1 MTDARRGGGRPG
13 RDGRPGPRRGA
24 GPGRVAAPKFRRI
37 ARAER
42 REALIAATLRCLR
55 KYGHEGAS
63 VRRISAEA
71 GVSMGLINHHF
82 AGSASL
88 IAAAYE
94 SLSVAL
100 IEATCRDAAAA
111 RGLAPRERLGRFF
124 AASFAPE
131 ALDPG
136 LFRIWLVF
144 WSMVAH
150 APEIRAVHQRTGEQ
164 HRAVLE
170 ALLGGLRR
178 TPGVPP
184 FRLTPAAV
192 GLAALMDGLWVD
204 LSLNPAR
211 PTAAAAVS
219 LCDDWIAALAAGA
232 FPGLASRGPAN
243 RRAALSRPRRP

>member
-1 MTDARRGGGRPG
+1 VSRSEAA
-13 RDGRPGPRRGA
+13 A
-24 GPGRVAAPKFRRI
+24 GPKFRRI

-55 KYGHEGAS
+55 TYGHEGAS

-100 IEATCRDAAAA
+100 IGATRRDVEAA
-111 RGLAPRERLGRFF
+111 RGLSPIARLGRFF
-124 AASFAPE
+124 EASFTPE

-144 WSMVAH
+144 WSMAAH
-150 APEIRAVHQRTGEQ
+150 APEIRAVHHRTSEQ

-170 ALLGGLRR
+170 GLLGALRR

-184 FRLTPAAV
+184 FRVTPAAV
-192 GLAALMDGLWVD
+192 GLAALMEGLWVD
-204 LSLNPAR
+204 LSLNPAS

-219 LCDDWIAALAAGA
+219 LCNDWVAALARGA
-232 FPGLASRGPAN
+232 FPGLASRGGGGRPPAV
-243 RRAALSRPRRP
+243 RRPRRP

>member
-1 MTDARRGGGRPG
+1 MTRARRGG
-13 RDGRPGPRRGA
+13 D
-24 GPGRVAAPKFRRI
+24 GPGGTGRAAARRPKAAARAAAPKFRRI

-55 KYGHEGAS
+55 RYGHEGAS

-100 IEATCRDAAAA
+100 IEATRRDAAAA
-111 RGLAPRERLGRFF
+111 LGLTPRARLGRFF
-124 AASFAPE
+124 EVSFAPE
-131 ALDPG
+131 AIEPG

-164 HRAVLE
+164 HRAVLA
-170 ALLGGLRR
+170 ALLAALRR

-184 FRLTPAAV
+184 FRLAPAAV
-192 GLAALMDGLWVD
+192 GLAALMDGLWVH
-204 LSLNPAR
+204 LSLNPAD
-211 PTAAAAVS
+211 PTAPAAVA
-219 LCDDWIAALAAGA
+219 LCNDWVAALAAGA
-232 FPGLASRGPAN
+232 MPGLASRP
-243 RRAALSRPRRP
+243 RRGAPGSVRRSSRP

>member
-1 MTDARRGGGRPG
+1 MTAARRGGEGR
-13 RDGRPGPRRGA
+13 
-24 GPGRVAAPKFRRI
+24 GPGGRAPTRPRAGERRTPAPKFRRI

-55 KYGHEGAS
+55 KCGHDGAS

-100 IEATCRDAAAA
+100 IEANRRDAEAS
-111 RGLAPRERLGRFF
+111 RGLAPRARLGRFF
-124 AASFAPE
+124 EASFAPE

-144 WSMVAH
+144 WSMVDH
-150 APEIRAVHQRTGEQ
+150 APEIRAVHQRTGAQ

-170 ALLGGLRR
+170 ALLGALRR
-178 TPGVPP
+178 APRVPP
-184 FRLTPAAV
+184 FRIAPAAV
-192 GLAALMDGLWVD
+192 GLAALMNGLWVD
-204 LSLNPAR
+204 LSLNPAS
-211 PTAAAAVS
+211 PTAADAVAR
-219 LCDDWIAALAAGA
+219 CNDWVAALAAGA
-232 FPGLASRGPAN
+232 FPGLASGASA
-243 RRAALSRPRRP
+243 AALPRIRRRRRS